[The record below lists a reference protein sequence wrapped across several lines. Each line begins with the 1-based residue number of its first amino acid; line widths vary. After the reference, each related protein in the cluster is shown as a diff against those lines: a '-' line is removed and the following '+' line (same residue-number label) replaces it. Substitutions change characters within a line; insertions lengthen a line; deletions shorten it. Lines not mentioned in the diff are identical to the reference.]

1 MKVEQPVKLNDLK
14 TMLQLSTDKM
24 NSVLDLIIKTTVDQ
38 ARFKLGLNTE
48 ENFPS
53 ELNYIPLEV
62 CVKRYNRLKNEG
74 MTSYSQEGETITFN
88 NTDFDDF
95 LADIAEWRKKRE
107 IKSLGKVQFINPY
120 AGDSNAHG

>member
-1 MKVEQPVKLNDLK
+1 MEQPVVELKDLK

-24 NSVLDLIIKTTVDQ
+24 DGVLKLIIENTVAQ
-38 ARFKLGLNTE
+38 ARFKLGLGQK
-48 ENFPS
+48 ENFPD
-53 ELNYIPLEV
+53 ELGYIPLEV

-74 MTSYSQEGETITFN
+74 MSSYSQEGESFTFD

-95 LADIAEWRKKRE
+95 LDDIAEWRKKRE

>member
-1 MKVEQPVKLNDLK
+1 MESQPVNKKDLK

-24 NSVLDLIIKTTVDQ
+24 DSVLDLIIKNTVAQ
-38 ARFKLGLNTE
+38 ARFKLGLITE
-48 ENFPS
+48 EEFPN
-53 ELNYIPLEV
+53 ELSYIPLEV

-74 MTSYSQEGETITFN
+74 MSSYSQEGESITFD
-88 NTDFDDF
+88 NTDFDSF
-95 LADIAEWRKKRE
+95 LDDIAEWRKKRE